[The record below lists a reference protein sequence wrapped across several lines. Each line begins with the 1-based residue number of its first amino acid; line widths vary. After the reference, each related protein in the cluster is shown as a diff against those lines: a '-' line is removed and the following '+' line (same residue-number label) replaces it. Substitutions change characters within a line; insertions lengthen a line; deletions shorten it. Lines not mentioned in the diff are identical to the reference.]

1 MSLRK
6 TMYTKQHISQRLAE
20 IKNNLANWEKWFE
33 VRVYDQHKCAM
44 SEEHVD
50 TDILYVSSPES
61 DSALDWA
68 MARIWL
74 AGTKEVRNG
83 EASEVGE
90 LVSLSLIEINYCP
103 QHNHSLQSDRA
114 YGFAKIRRHKNISSF
129 FMHKGVPCR

>member
-1 MSLRK
+1 MN
-6 TMYTKQHISQRLAE
+6 TKQDISQRLAE

-33 VRVYDQHKCAM
+33 VRVYDQHKCAL

-50 TDILYVSSPES
+50 TAVLYVSSPGS
-61 DSALDWA
+61 DSTPDWA

-74 AGTKEVRNG
+74 AGAEEIRKG

-103 QHNHSLQSDRA
+103 FCGQKLQSSDNA
-114 YGFAKIRRHKNISSF
+114 T
-129 FMHKGVPCR
+129 